1 MVASDGPSDVDVEQL
16 TDWLFCLRTPVV
28 QAYAVQ
34 QSTDFV
40 LIDTGVV
47 GYENAYLKALA
58 EATGAKPEDL
68 RVNEILLTHG
78 HDDHTGSARELA
90 RITGAKVRGPALDTD
105 VIEGRARRQDP
116 QLEEW
121 EIPLFE
127 QFGTVAPA
135 PPVKLDDRVE
145 EEASWAGGG
154 PLRSLP
160 SQATP

>member
-90 RITGAKVRGPALDTD
+90 RIPARRCAAGPGHGCHRRTSQAPGPA
-105 VIEGRARRQDP
+105 A
-116 QLEEW
+116 
-121 EIPLFE
+121 
-127 QFGTVAPA
+127 
-135 PPVKLDDRVE
+135 
-145 EEASWAGGG
+145 
-154 PLRSLP
+154 
-160 SQATP
+160 